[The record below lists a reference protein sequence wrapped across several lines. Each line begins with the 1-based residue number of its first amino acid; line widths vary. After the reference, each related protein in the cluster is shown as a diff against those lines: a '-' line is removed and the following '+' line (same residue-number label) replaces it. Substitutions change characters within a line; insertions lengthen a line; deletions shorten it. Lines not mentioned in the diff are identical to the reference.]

1 MAVAEPEGLVGKQV
15 IDANGK
21 PSGQIDFVFAEPAN
35 GKTGWIG
42 VRTGAIRRQRVLVP
56 LAGAERRA
64 LSVYVPWTK
73 TRLRRAPSYQESDLG
88 GALGLG
94 EYRLTIS
101 ARKQQEACAYW
112 GIGEGSP
119 G

>member
-1 MAVAEPEGLVGKQV
+1 MAELEGLVGKQV
-15 IDANGK
+15 IDADGK
-21 PSGQIDFVFAEPAN
+21 PSGQIDLVFAEPAN
-35 GKTGWIG
+35 GQPGWIG

-64 LSVYVPWTK
+64 LSVHVPWTR
-73 TRLRRAPSYQESDLG
+73 TRLRHAPAYRESDLG

-101 ARKQQEACAYW
+101 SRKKQEAYAYW
-112 GIGEGSP
+112 GIGDG
-119 G
+119 

>member
-1 MAVAEPEGLVGKQV
+1 MAELEGLVGKQV

-21 PSGQIDFVFAEPAN
+21 PSGQIDLVFVEPAN
-35 GKTGWIG
+35 GQTGWMG

-73 TRLRRAPSYQESDLG
+73 TRLRHAPVYRESDLD

-101 ARKQQEACAYW
+101 VEKKQEACAYW
-112 GIGEGSP
+112 GIGEG